1 MASLS
6 EDSRRWI
13 SNLREGS
20 RPTPNMRLATRF
32 QLGGIAL
39 REGLRVLAL
48 PWHLLAFAFRRKALA
63 RRMKALLQERPPAE
77 ENHNAGERFR
87 QRAGLSA
94 TPKRILIACGEASG
108 EAHAIQLVQTLRA
121 AHPAIQIEALG
132 GSGLTELG
140 VRVHVN
146 LVDRAVMGIKGVLA
160 LLPFFFRAT
169 GTFIE
174 VLEDHPPDL
183 FIPIDNPGFNLLL
196 AEQCKKRG
204 IPVLY
209 YICPQYWAWGPW
221 RMRRFCKAV
230 AGALALLPFE
240 PPLFETMG
248 LPTACS
254 GHPLLQSLPSPASA
268 PERELVLA
276 LLPGSRSKEIQRN
289 LPGMLRVWEAFL
301 EKHPGAR
308 CKILQSKD
316 QQANAI
322 REMLQVSTHP
332 PDLVIGDPMKEI
344 AKARLALV
352 KSGTGSLQ
360 TALLG
365 TPLVVV
371 YKLGNR
377 LEEWMGKRLLTVP
390 WIAAANLVIGSPA
403 IPEFCF
409 AREELWEEIME
420 TLDSLWE
427 EGPRR
432 EVLIAALKKCREALE
447 GPGADRLVLDWIA
460 AENP

>member
-1 MASLS
+1 
-6 EDSRRWI
+6 
-13 SNLREGS
+13 
-20 RPTPNMRLATRF
+20 MRLATRF
-32 QLGGIAL
+32 RLVGIAF

-48 PWHLLAFAFRRKALA
+48 PFHLLVFAFRRGALV
-63 RRMKALLQERPPAE
+63 RRMRSLLQERPSIE
-77 ENHNAGERFR
+77 EQQSAGDRFR
-87 QRAGLSA
+87 RRAKLNSP
-94 TPKRILIACGEASG
+94 PKRILIAYGEASG
-108 EAHAIQLVQTLRA
+108 EAHAVRLIHTLRA
-121 AHPAIQIEALG
+121 AHPDIHIEALG
-132 GSGLTELG
+132 GSGLEELG
-140 VRVHVN
+140 IQVHVN
-146 LVDRAVMGIKGVLA
+146 LVDHAVMGIKGVLA

-169 GTFIE
+169 GTLIE
-174 VLEDHPPDL
+174 VLEDSPPDL

-240 PPLFETMG
+240 PPLFESMG

-254 GHPLLQSLPSPASA
+254 GHPLLQSLPRPVADSERA
-268 PERELVLA
+268 PVLA
-276 LLPGSRSKEIQRN
+276 LLPGSRNKEIQRN

-301 EKHPGAR
+301 EKHPGAC
-308 CKILQSKD
+308 CKILQS
-316 QQANAI
+316 QNRQAKAI
-322 REMLQVSTHP
+322 QEMLKCCAHP
-332 PDLVIGDPMKEI
+332 PELVIGDPMEEL
-344 AKARLALV
+344 AMARLALV

-377 LEEWMGKRLLTVP
+377 LEKWLGDRLLTVP
-390 WIAAANLVIGSPA
+390 WIAAANLVIGSQA

-409 AREELWEEIME
+409 AKEERWGEVREALEG
-420 TLDSLWE
+420 LWE

-432 EVLIAALKKCREALE
+432 EAHIAALAACREALE
-447 GPGADRLVLDWIA
+447 GPGADRLVLDWIQ
-460 AENP
+460 